1 MRNTQ
6 SSSKGY
12 LASTPPAPR
21 IIRNTSLLTL
31 MQEKLQ
37 PKLQPP
43 ATPEN
48 LEKCWEGWTELWT
61 VFPLSPALSEAD
73 DASVDILWE
82 CGMSCFLAAIQFHR
96 MWRWETKKNYSIIM
110 SAPCRHKTAPHSP
123 FSPCCSAEF
132 EMAQAR
138 RFSITSLKGLFLW
151 FNSPVATMAFI
162 SLCLTFLGFIL
173 FLSPQSSSLG
183 CVSPTPR
190 PTPSE
195 LAIPAESSVPWIW
208 TLKPRTRGLLL
219 IFLLDCLWKSWR
231 GFSVS

>member
-6 SSSKGY
+6 ASSKVY
-12 LASTPPAPR
+12 PASTPPAPR
-21 IIRNTSLLTL
+21 LIKNTSLLTL

-48 LEKCWEGWTELWT
+48 LEKCREGWAELFT
-61 VFPLSPALSEAD
+61 VFPLSPPLSEAD
-73 DASVDILWE
+73 DTSVNILWE

-96 MWRWETKKNYSIIM
+96 MWRRETKKNYSIIM
-110 SAPCRHKTAPHSP
+110 SAPCQHKTAPRSP
-123 FSPCCSAEF
+123 LSPCCSAEF

-173 FLSPQSSSLG
+173 FLSPQSSALS
-183 CVSPTPR
+183 CVSLCPT
-190 PTPSE
+190 TPPPQTS
-195 LAIPAESSVPWIW
+195 ASQAESFVP
-208 TLKPRTRGLLL
+208 
-219 IFLLDCLWKSWR
+219 
-231 GFSVS
+231 